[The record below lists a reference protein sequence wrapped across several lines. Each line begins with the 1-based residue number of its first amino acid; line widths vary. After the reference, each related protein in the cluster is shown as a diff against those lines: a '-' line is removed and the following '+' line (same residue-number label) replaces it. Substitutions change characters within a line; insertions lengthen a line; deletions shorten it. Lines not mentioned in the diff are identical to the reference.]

1 MKKLMIIALSAISLA
16 CAGADKF
23 AKSGDNVYKLNVS
36 PYISTPLPVVAD
48 GYWGTAD
55 VEAAD
60 GSNAKVTAKSETRTV
75 VLGKPMPDHN
85 KSQLVIVKKINET
98 LYVYPM
104 EPATQEEADAAKA
117 KGRLYTYSSQG
128 EKIKTGNYIQCPR
141 CKGAKPTKNAIC
153 PTCNGTGKIPEEI
166 AAPKIVPIR

>member
-1 MKKLMIIALSAISLA
+1 MKKLIVIALSAISLA
-16 CAGADKF
+16 CAGQDKF
-23 AKSGDNVYKLNVS
+23 AKSGENVYKLNIPS
-36 PYISTPLPVVAD
+36 YIIGSVALPVVAD

-55 VEAAD
+55 VEASD
-60 GSNAKVTAKSETRTV
+60 GSNAKVTAKSETRTI

-128 EKIKTGNYIQCPR
+128 EKIKTGKYIQCPR
-141 CKGAKPTKNAIC
+141 CKGAKNPKC
-153 PTCNGTGKIPEEI
+153 PVCNGTGRIPEEI